1 MDKIHGLSNKE
12 VEEQIQKGNVN
23 TLPKDNLKSNW
34 KIIADNVFTLF
45 NLYNL
50 IIAIALI
57 SVKAYKY
64 SKSNC
69 YKKWKREKNRCRR
82 NCIRRYNCFSTRR
95 SNSIR
100 CTNYQWRNRS

>member
-1 MDKIHGLSNKE
+1 MEKIQGLSNKE
-12 VEEQIQKGNVN
+12 VEEQIQKENVN

-57 SVKAYKY
+57 
-64 SKSNC
+64 
-69 YKKWKREKNRCRR
+69 
-82 NCIRRYNCFSTRR
+82 
-95 SNSIR
+95 
-100 CTNYQWRNRS
+100 